1 METVLLIV
9 STRPHELCAHQLRGF
24 HPTILVRDIVSSTDH
39 CARPDVVPAH
49 ARAVRSENRF
59 LGIPRVSLAC
69 SPCLGVVV
77 AAEIPWD
84 RHIACRQ
91 PRQDPKNNGR
101 ARARSAHKMRAMVQL
116 VSQSCYPENARILSF
131 FAQIDQASSYGVKL
145 TQNSR
150 SSAQIP
156 PTSDRFK
163 LSGLT
168 STPHKFPNQV
178 PHV

>member
-24 HPTILVRDIVSSTDH
+24 HTTILVRDIVSSTDH

-59 LGIPRVSLAC
+59 LGVPRVSLAC

-84 RHIACRQ
+84 RHSLPSAPTR
-91 PRQDPKNNGR
+91 PKKQR
-101 ARARSAHKMRAMVQL
+101 ARARAFGAQDARDGSTCVAKLLSGERSDPL
-116 VSQSCYPENARILSF
+116 VFC
-131 FAQIDQASSYGVKL
+131 
-145 TQNSR
+145 
-150 SSAQIP
+150 
-156 PTSDRFK
+156 SDRSGVLIWCETDPK
-163 LSGLT
+163 LAVIRAN
-168 STPHKFPNQV
+168 PADF
-178 PHV
+178 